1 MSNPQADG
9 EELDD
14 VFRAISDP
22 TRRAIL
28 DQLRGG
34 PMNTSRLCQHN
45 DSMTRGGVINHLKIL
60 HAAELIRVEHRGRER
75 INHLNGARLQDI
87 YDRWLS
93 PFEQTWTP
101 RLANLARRAEST
113 DPRSTTNK
121 EPMTHTQVRVA
132 EITQQRSCRATP
144 AEVWETLTSDIE
156 AWWTKPYV
164 SEESI
169 GLALHLEPG
178 GSLWD
183 TRANNGGYALATVR
197 GYQPERELILDG
209 EFGIPG
215 AISGRLVIQIEEL
228 DPGTTS
234 ITFTNTAIGI
244 IPEHL
249 TEHATA
255 WATVL
260 DQLCERLRS
269 PS

>member
-1 MSNPQADG
+1 MSNRRIDQD
-9 EELDD
+9 ELDD

-28 DQLRGG
+28 DQLRSE

-60 HAAELIRVEHRGRER
+60 KAAELIRVEHRGRQR

-93 PFEQTWTP
+93 PFEQIWTP
-101 RLANLARRAEST
+101 RLANLVRSAETTS
-113 DPRSTTNK
+113 PSTTSK
-121 EPMTHTQVRVA
+121 GPMSDTKVRVA
-132 EITQQRSCRATP
+132 EITQQRSCAATP
-144 AEVWETLTSDIE
+144 AEVWETLTTDIE
-156 AWWTKPYV
+156 AWWTEPYV

-183 TRANNGGYALATVR
+183 TRADNGGYALATVR

-215 AISGRLVIQIEEL
+215 AISGRLVIQIEEM

-234 ITFTNTAIGI
+234 ITFTNTVIGT

-249 TEHATA
+249 PEHATA
-255 WATVL
+255 WATIL
-260 DQLCERLRS
+260 GQLCDRLRS
-269 PS
+269 L